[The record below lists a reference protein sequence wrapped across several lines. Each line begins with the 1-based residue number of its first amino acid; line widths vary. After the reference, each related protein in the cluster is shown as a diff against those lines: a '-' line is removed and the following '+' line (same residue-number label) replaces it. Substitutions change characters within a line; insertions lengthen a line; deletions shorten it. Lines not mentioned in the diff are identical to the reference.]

1 MPPAYKPKLK
11 PNTRVRMKN
20 APCSRCPPWVNRFV
34 RKGMAGV
41 VVKFSEAA
49 CSYWVRFDAYPDTDV
64 GICPK
69 HLEPV

>member
-1 MPPAYKPKLK
+1 
-11 PNTRVRMKN
+11 
-20 APCSRCPPWVNRFV
+20 
-34 RKGMAGV
+34 MAGV